1 MRVGKGLQC
10 VAGLDHLH
18 DFGIGG
24 HVGLEA
30 DGRKGVRNQEGIG
43 HGRRASHDPYV
54 VALLAADYGLAVVTK
69 ITRDCKGEGTFEV
82 KWIKQLVNGN
92 EAGDK
97 EDWLTECGIHLL
109 AHNEIF
115 RVIA

>member
-1 MRVGKGLQC
+1 MKE
-10 VAGLDHLH
+10 
-18 DFGIGG
+18 
-24 HVGLEA
+24 LEL
-30 DGRKGVRNQEGIG
+30 GSLIEYKTRW
-43 HGRRASHDPYV
+43 
-54 VALLAADYGLAVVTK
+54 DYGLAVVTK

-97 EDWLTECGIHLL
+97 EDWLTESGIHLL
-109 AHNEIF
+109 GSHNEIF